1 MSETNSRIRTLLF
14 VNKSKPEASKLA
26 GEMEE
31 ELKKRRAA
39 SRFWFFERGLRENGG
54 PPKIDFDDGGPW
66 DLAFSLGGDGT
77 VLYTA
82 RAAAPRGIPII
93 PVNLGTL
100 GFIADVRREEWTE
113 VLDKWMSGAAAVSRR
128 LMLEVRVER
137 REREVWKSCCLNDAV
152 ISASGIA
159 RLIRLT
165 LLSPVLSSRGF
176 TRLAQYRSDGL
187 IVATPTGSTAYSMA
201 AGGPILDPEIEGI
214 IVNPIC
220 PFTLSNRP
228 IIFPPGEG
236 VAVEVEKEQRS
247 GVLLTVDGQE
257 TWVLEPEDRIVMRAA
272 SFKAL
277 LVGSDRKAFY
287 GALRNKLSWPAVPAR
302 PDSVDA
308 AEEGVHA

>member
-1 MSETNSRIRTLLF
+1 MAETNFRVRTLLF
-14 VNKSKPEASKLA
+14 VNKSKPEASELA
-26 GEMEE
+26 GEMKE
-31 ELKKRRAA
+31 ELGRRRIA
-39 SRFWFFERGLRENGG
+39 SRFWFFERGAREDGG
-54 PPKIDFDDGGPW
+54 PPKIDFDNEGPW

-93 PVNLGTL
+93 PINLGTL
-100 GFIADVRREEWTE
+100 GFIADVRRVEWME
-113 VLDKWMSGAAAVSRR
+113 VLDKWMSGAAVVSRR

-137 REREVWKSCCLNDAV
+137 RGREVWKSCCLNDAV

-165 LLSPVLSSRGF
+165 LLSPALSSSGF
-176 TRLAQYRSDGL
+176 TRLARYRSDGL

-236 VAVEVEKEQRS
+236 VTIEVEKEQRS

-257 TWVLEPEDRIVMRAA
+257 TGALEPEDRIFMRAA
-272 SFKAL
+272 PFKAL

-287 GALRNKLSWPAVPAR
+287 GALRNKLSWSAVPLRA
-302 PDSVDA
+302 DFEA
-308 AEEGVHA
+308 AGEEGVHA